1 MEWSPLLGMG
11 LAAEDKPTVEIFE
24 VIKIIIC
31 YHVYANEM
39 QDLHVISAR
48 KFVFLDS
55 S

>member
-11 LAAEDKPTVEIFE
+11 LAAEDNPTIEIFE

-39 QDLHVISAR
+39 QDLISAR